1 MTAFNGEPGIH
12 ESETSSP
19 VVMRASGLS
28 QVYTMGEVSVHA
40 LKDVD
45 MELHEGE
52 LLVLLGNAGSSTLK
66 LAVAGAPEPASSGAW
81 QAAPHGALL
90 K

>member
-1 MTAFNGEPGIH
+1 
-12 ESETSSP
+12 
-19 VVMRASGLS
+19 
-28 QVYTMGEVSVHA
+28 VSVHA

>member
-19 VVMRASGLS
+19 AVMRASGLS

-66 LAVAGAPEPASSGAW
+66 LAVAGAPEPASSSAW
-81 QAAPHGALL
+81 QAASQGALL